1 MAEKKQ
7 KSAETAQALSEEQLG
22 KVVGAISDGGTRC
35 PPGYDKEK
43 WDNQGKENWEML
55 KRAFQH
61 LGRGLRGEGIQ
72 SRESTEKIR
81 DVLKGKAKW

>member
-1 MAEKKQ
+1 MAEEKQ
-7 KSAETAQALSEEQLG
+7 KSAETAQALGEEQLG
-22 KVVGAISDGGTRC
+22 KVVGALSDGGTRC

-72 SRESTEKIR
+72 SRESMEKIG